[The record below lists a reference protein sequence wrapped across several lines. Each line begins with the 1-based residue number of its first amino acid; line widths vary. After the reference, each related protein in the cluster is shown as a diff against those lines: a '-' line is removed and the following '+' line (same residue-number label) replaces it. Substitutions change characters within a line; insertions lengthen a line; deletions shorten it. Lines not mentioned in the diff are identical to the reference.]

1 MRLESILRACAVGTL
16 ALGAAHPASVVA
28 EECVNIVHYESSGE
42 KGSMDPA
49 DLLSSDDSVHVYA
62 VYNRLVDIDDNFQVV
77 PELAKS
83 WSVSEDGRTWTFELE
98 QGVKFHDGSDFDSGD
113 VVYSLRRLLDPEVG
127 SGAAPILSFLKPEGI
142 QAVDAHTVRF
152 ETDDPIA
159 DMPTLLSL
167 KFNLIVSEGAQ
178 TADLKLNGMGTGP
191 FMQEEFTPG
200 GAVRVLRRNPN
211 YWREGL
217 PKAEC
222 LRVTVITEAVSQ
234 LAALK
239 SGEADLLMSAAPEI
253 LSALRGDE
261 NVTLLETGAATSLTF
276 SMQTDKEPFN
286 DNRVREALKAVV
298 NRQEIVNTALL
309 GLGQPGNDNPVPPS
323 WPAAYTAEIKGQ
335 DIEAR
340 QGAADRGGL
349 RRRAHGGSTYLG
361 RPARHEARR
370 PGLSAAGGRGGHHC
384 QHHQH
389 AAGQLLVRYLD
400 EACLLLL
407 RVVSACAR
415 GGSVHRLR
423 QGGGVERDQLAPRR
437 LPGAARRRVPR
448 ARCRQAG
455 GSLPAGPGAALD
467 GGRGDH
473 SRLHASGRGDAR
485 QLFGLQASR
494 PERQL
499 ELRRAALRVALPALQ
514 V

>member
-1 MRLESILRACAVGTL
+1 MKSGTLLRASVVGAF
-16 ALGAAHPASVVA
+16 ALGAVYPMSVVA
-28 EECVNIVHYESSGE
+28 EECVNVVHYESSGE

-62 VYNRLVDIDDNFQVV
+62 VYNRLVDIDDSFQPV

-113 VVYSLRRLLDPEVG
+113 VVYSFRRLLDPEVG
-127 SGAAPILSFLKPEGI
+127 SGAAPILGFLKPEGI

-152 ETDDPIA
+152 VTDDPIA
-159 DMPTLLSL
+159 DMPTQLSL
-167 KFNLIVSEGAQ
+167 KFNLIVSEGAE

-286 DNRVREALKAVV
+286 DNRVREALKAIVD
-298 NRQEIVNTALL
+298 RQEIVDTALL

-335 DIEAR
+335 DIERAR
-340 QGAADRGGL
+340 ALLAEAGHGDGLTVELYTSDALPGMKLAAQVFQQQAAAAGVTIDIVNSPVDSYWSEIWLNRPFFSSGWSQ
-349 RRRAHGGSTYLG
+349 RA
-361 RPARHEARR
+361 PAV
-370 PGLSAAGGRGGHHC
+370 GLSIAYAKGAEWNETNWHRDDFQALLDAASRELD
-384 QHHQH
+384 
-389 AAGQLLVRYLD
+389 AAKREDLYKQAQELLSM
-400 EACLLLL
+400 E
-407 RVVSACAR
+407 
-415 GGSVHRLR
+415 
-423 QGGGVERDQLAPRR
+423 GGVITPAFMHQV
-437 LPGAARRRVPR
+437 AAMR
-448 ARCRQAG
+448 ANCSGYKPHAQNVNL
-455 GSLPAGPGAALD
+455 SFEE
-467 GGRGDH
+467 
-473 SRLHASGRGDAR
+473 LHC
-485 QLFGLQASR
+485 
-494 PERQL
+494 E
-499 ELRRAALRVALPALQ
+499 
-514 V
+514 

>member
-1 MRLESILRACAVGTL
+1 MKSGTLLRASVVGAF
-16 ALGAAHPASVVA
+16 ALGAVYPMSVVA
-28 EECVNIVHYESSGE
+28 EECVNVVHYESSGE

-62 VYNRLVDIDDNFQVV
+62 VYNRLVDIDDSFQPV

-113 VVYSLRRLLDPEVG
+113 VVYSFRRLLDPEVG
-127 SGAAPILSFLKPEGI
+127 SGAAPILGFLKPEGI

-152 ETDDPIA
+152 VTDDPIA
-159 DMPTLLSL
+159 DMPTQLSL
-167 KFNLIVSEGAQ
+167 KFNLIVSEGAE

-286 DNRVREALKAVV
+286 DNRVREALKAIVD
-298 NRQEIVNTALL
+298 RQEIVDTALL

-335 DIEAR
+335 DIERAKALLAEAGHGDGVDG
-340 QGAADRGGL
+340 GALHL
-349 RRRAHGGSTYLG
+349 RR
-361 RPARHEARR
+361 PAGNEARR
-370 PGLSAAGGRGGHHC
+370 PGVPAAGGRGRSHDRHRQLAG
-384 QHHQH
+384 
-389 AAGQLLVRYLD
+389 GQLLVRDLA
-400 EACLLLL
+400 EPALLLL
-407 RVVSACAR
+407 RMVPARAR
-415 GGSVHRLR
+415 GGSLHRLR

-437 LPGAARRRVPR
+437 LPGPAGRRVPG
-448 ARCRQAG
+448 ARCGQA
-455 GSLPAGPGAALD
+455 
-467 GGRGDH
+467 
-473 SRLHASGRGDAR
+473 
-485 QLFGLQASR
+485 
-494 PERQL
+494 
-499 ELRRAALRVALPALQ
+499 
-514 V
+514 